1 MEIFNASTS
10 SRRWPRYAAV
20 AIVLAAATVAG
31 IMFATYQPNR
41 PTALGGPTG
50 LPASSASPAAAD
62 PTPGDNP
69 IDESPSPDPVVAPEP
84 SPSPVA
90 QPLQYTCSS
99 KTITAPVTGQPLVQ
113 AVRHGTHAGYDR
125 FTVEFQG
132 AQPESV
138 KLIRQDSARFVASPT
153 GEAVVLAGRYG
164 LSVVVTSTDA
174 HTVYS
179 GARTWKTGYTGI
191 QEIRQ
196 LEDFEGY
203 VQYGLGLSEPACYR
217 AVFYTNPTRLVID
230 IQTAE

>member
-1 MEIFNASTS
+1 M
-10 SRRWPRYAAV
+10 

-41 PTALGGPTG
+41 PTALGGPAG

-69 IDESPSPDPVVAPEP
+69 IDESPSPDPVVAP
-84 SPSPVA
+84 
-90 QPLQYTCSS
+90 QLQYTCSS

-179 GARTWKTGYTGI
+179 GARTWKTGYAGI